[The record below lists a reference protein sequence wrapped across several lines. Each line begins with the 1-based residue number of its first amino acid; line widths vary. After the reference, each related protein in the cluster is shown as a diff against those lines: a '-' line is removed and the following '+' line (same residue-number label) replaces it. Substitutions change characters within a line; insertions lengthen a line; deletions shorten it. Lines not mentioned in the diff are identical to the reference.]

1 VKTDVIRSFFILA
14 LGFAGGIIAANFP
27 LATAATLENHN
38 DLEKKRFWVS
48 IDEIQQ
54 NFVFVEEFVGSY
66 SRTVTLSDGSVRT
79 IELTPM
85 IHKGMKV
92 VEFKDT
98 GGRTYMGLN
107 GSTTNGKLM
116 VQLRDV
122 ESMYKLLKEE
132 GWELPEGF
140 DD

>member
-1 VKTDVIRSFFILA
+1 
-14 LGFAGGIIAANFP
+14 
-27 LATAATLENHN
+27 
-38 DLEKKRFWVS
+38 
-48 IDEIQQ
+48 
-54 NFVFVEEFVGSY
+54 
-66 SRTVTLSDGSVRT
+66 
-79 IELTPM
+79 M

-116 VQLRDV
+116 VQLLDV
-122 ESMYKLLKEE
+122 ERMYKLLKEE

-140 DD
+140 DG